1 LLLDILLDNA
11 QRCPA
16 TTGGE
21 VGRRPQDIVPIAF
34 LHIRAFGTKQA
45 TGNPFEAVDQARH
58 RVLWRVVDEQV
69 HVFGFAIHL
78 DQLSLEVAADL
89 PENGLKPLVGVFVKH
104 LSSIF
109 CNEDQVDM

>member
-1 LLLDILLDNA
+1 LLLDILLNNV

-34 LHIRAFGTKQA
+34 LHIRAFDTKQA

-58 RVLWRVVDEQV
+58 GVLWRVVDEQV
-69 HVFGFAIHL
+69 YVFGFAVHF

-89 PENGLKPLVGVFVKH
+89 LENGLEPLEGVSVKH

-109 CNEDQVDM
+109 RNEDQVDM